1 MNPQDAAVFVYN
13 LSLIPIIFFSV
24 LFILLSLINLFVDNN
39 KKTDY
44 KRMRNFPFVSVQI
57 PTFNDPVAERCVKQC
72 MEFDY
77 PKDRFEIIIA
87 DDSTHIITQKL
98 LKKYADKNPGFVKYI
113 HRDNREN
120 FKPGALINAM
130 KQTKG
135 EIIIIFDA
143 DWVPRR
149 YFLKRIIKPF
159 SDPKVAIV
167 QSRQG
172 IYNQKTNLI
181 TRFASYLMMIHHIIL
196 MPIGNKIN
204 CVFFCGTAGAVR
216 RSALEEAG
224 GWNVGSITEDADL
237 TVNLL
242 LKGYKSVYLDFE
254 TPSEAP
260 DNFEGL
266 IKQQMR
272 WCYGN
277 VRVFFDHSFDI
288 LFKKSITL
296 KQKLLIIYITLGNI
310 VAPVVV
316 VMTFFGFAGWFLGE
330 LTLFN
335 MHDLIPFSLKF
346 LYTSGFFFMGI
357 LTLYKKRQLGELP
370 YLLLAGFTIGIVLA
384 VANSIVFF
392 RAVAN
397 KKLQWFCTP
406 KSANEEFVKNDT
418 A

>member
-1 MNPQDAAVFVYN
+1 MTPRDIALFLYN
-13 LSLIPIIFFSV
+13 LSLLPIIFFSV
-24 LFILLSLINLFVDNN
+24 LFILLSLINLFVYNN
-39 KKTDY
+39 KNERY
-44 KRMRNFPFVSVQI
+44 KKMKDFPLISIQI
-57 PTFNDPVAERCVKQC
+57 PTFNDPVAERCIKQC
-72 MEFDY
+72 IKFDY
-77 PKDRFEIIIA
+77 PKDRYEIIIA
-87 DDSTHIITQKL
+87 DDSTNASTKEL
-98 LKKYADKNPGFVKYI
+98 LSKYADKNPGFIKYI

-120 FKPGALINAM
+120 FKSGALTYAM
-130 KQTKG
+130 KHTNG
-135 EIIIIFDA
+135 EIIVIFDA
-143 DWVPRR
+143 DWIPRKD
-149 YFLKRIIKPF
+149 FLKKIIKPF

-204 CVFFCGTAGAVR
+204 CVFFCGTAGAIR

-224 GWNVGSITEDADL
+224 GWNVNSITEDSDL

-242 LKGYKSVYLDFE
+242 LNGYKTVYLDFE
-254 TPSEAP
+254 TPSEVP

-266 IKQQMR
+266 LKQQMR

-277 VRVFFDHSFDI
+277 VRVFFDHAFDL

-296 KQKLLIIYITLGNI
+296 KQRFLIIYITLGNV
-310 VAPVVV
+310 VAPIVVM
-316 VMTFFGFAGWFLGE
+316 MTFFGFAGWFLGD

-335 MHDLIPFSLKF
+335 IHDLISFLTKF
-346 LYTSGFFFMGI
+346 LYTSGFIFMGI
-357 LTLYKKRQLGELP
+357 ITLYKRRKLNELP

-384 VANSIVFF
+384 VANSVAFL
-392 RAVAN
+392 RAITN

-406 KSANEEFVKNDT
+406 KLANDKFVKNE
-418 A
+418 AS